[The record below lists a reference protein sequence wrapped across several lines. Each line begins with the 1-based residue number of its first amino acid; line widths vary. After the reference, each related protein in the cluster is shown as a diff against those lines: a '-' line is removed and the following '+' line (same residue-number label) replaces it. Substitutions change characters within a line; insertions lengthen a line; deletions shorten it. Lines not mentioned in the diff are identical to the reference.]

1 MSEGQPVS
9 LKILKMMK
17 TMSKSN
23 LGGTGGPSFLM
34 HLRILNHSDKN
45 LYSLITTFGVGM
57 PVFEIKD
64 SKLSKLRSVDF
75 KLEKDLQKLLEEN
88 LEEVFNIRFVA
99 SEFST
104 GSVHSGRIDSL
115 GLSEDNNPVI
125 IEYKKVESSQLINQS
140 LFYLSWLSDHHGDFE
155 IAVRNKLG
163 NDIEVDWSNIRVI
176 CIAPNFKKYDLHA
189 VNMMGANIELWQYK
203 LYEDKVL
210 HLEEVLQRNKA
221 ELAVSGIKAG
231 ENGKNPIY
239 VEAGKKAALT
249 RANATY
255 TVEEHIDNKPAHVV
269 EMFEELRKFIVDL
282 DETIDEAPKKNYV
295 AYKTTQNFACVEV
308 HTKNL
313 LVYLKLKFDEVDPVD
328 FARDVTGIGHFG
340 TGDFEL
346 RISNQEQLDAAKQYV
361 EMSYQKM
368 GA

>member
-1 MSEGQPVS
+1 
-9 LKILKMMK
+9 
-17 TMSKSN
+17 
-23 LGGTGGPSFLM
+23 
-34 HLRILNHSDKN
+34 
-45 LYSLITTFGVGM
+45 M
-57 PVFEIKD
+57 PVFEVKD
-64 SKLSKLRSVDF
+64 SKMTKLESKDF
-75 KLEKDLQKLLEEN
+75 KSEKDLQKLLEEN
-88 LEEVFNIRFVA
+88 LEKVFNIRFIG

-115 GLSEDNNPVI
+115 GLSEDDNPVI

-163 NDIEVDWSNIRVI
+163 NDVEVDWSNIRVI

-189 VNMMGANIELWQYK
+189 VNIMGANIELWQYK
-203 LYEDKVL
+203 LYEGKVL

-221 ELAVSGIKAG
+221 ELAISGIKPGA
-231 ENGKNPIY
+231 NGKNPVY
-239 VEAGKKAALT
+239 VEAGKKAAIT
-249 RANATY
+249 RATMTY
-255 TVEEHIDNKPAHVV
+255 TIEEHLVGKPKDIVGL
-269 EMFEELRKFIVDL
+269 FEQVRQFIVDL
-282 DETIDEAPKKNYV
+282 DDTIDEAPKKTYI

-308 HTKNL
+308 HHKNVL
-313 LVYLKLKFDEVDPVD
+313 IYLKLNYDEVEPISIS
-328 FARDVTGIGHFG
+328 RNMTGIGHYG

-346 RISNQEQLDAAKQYV
+346 KISTDEEFELSKRYI